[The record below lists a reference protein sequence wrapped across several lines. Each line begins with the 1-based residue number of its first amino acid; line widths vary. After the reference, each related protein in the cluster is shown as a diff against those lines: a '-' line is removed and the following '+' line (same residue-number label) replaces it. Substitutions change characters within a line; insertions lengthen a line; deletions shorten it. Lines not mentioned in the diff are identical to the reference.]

1 MLPDATL
8 GHASTSHHTSTYRSF
23 FRSVSRI
30 YYKLSSRSSKNKDT
44 YLSCFLL
51 KHFRSD
57 RRYQSRTA
65 YVLFCEEFVV
75 RSIR

>member
-8 GHASTSHHTSTYRSF
+8 GHASPSHHTSTYRSF

-44 YLSCFLL
+44 YLLLPAQAFPIRPQVSVSSCFRAFL
-51 KHFRSD
+51 
-57 RRYQSRTA
+57 
-65 YVLFCEEFVV
+65 
-75 RSIR
+75 